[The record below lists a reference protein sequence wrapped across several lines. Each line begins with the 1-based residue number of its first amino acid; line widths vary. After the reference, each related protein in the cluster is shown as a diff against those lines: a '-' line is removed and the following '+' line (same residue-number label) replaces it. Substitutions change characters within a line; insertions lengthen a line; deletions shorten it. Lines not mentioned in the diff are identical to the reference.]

1 MWSSFLLLL
10 VLLTGCVNPVI
21 GYSDGKV
28 SIACGDMV
36 PQHGYDPSPEPPPY
50 TITVDKSTFSP
61 GDNITGRL
69 LNFSFTGCYSD
80 PSPPLI
86 SFFPYSSSTVS
97 LQVAPSHPM
106 FFKGFLI
113 EARDAG
119 KLDFPAV
126 GSFFLTDPHQSQ
138 LLQCGHT
145 QVYSYISVF

>member
-1 MWSSFLLLL
+1 
-10 VLLTGCVNPVI
+10 
-21 GYSDGKV
+21 
-28 SIACGDMV
+28 MV

-61 GDNITGRL
+61 GDNIT
-69 LNFSFTGCYSD
+69 
-80 PSPPLI
+80 
-86 SFFPYSSSTVS
+86 VS
-97 LQVAPSHPM
+97 LQVAPSNPT

-145 QVYSYISVF
+145 QIQHLSLNTTTPFIFPPREQWRAAKVNLASETQWDAPRVSGSHRFFLSFTTDEAGGR